1 MGRSAAK
8 DKPQRKNGG
17 PGPPGNKTHQNQLG
31 GIGHAM
37 RERAFAF
44 WPACKLGPKPPSCR
58 PFLGRKSMKKIV
70 FTGLFVLAST
80 AAFAQS
86 GGQTDKQTYDVPSGS
101 KDQEII
107 IQIRKLQDGES
118 VTPHIHHGVE
128 MTEVVQGTFE
138 LYVKGQPVKIIHT
151 GESFLVPRE
160 APHDARPVPGTGPVT
175 LAVTL
180 VIDKGTAPRTPVT
193 DVLIPKK

>member
-1 MGRSAAK
+1 LAQTAK
-8 DKPQRKNGG
+8 L
-17 PGPPGNKTHQNQLG
+17 PPV
-31 GIGHAM
+31 
-37 RERAFAF
+37 
-44 WPACKLGPKPPSCR
+44 
-58 PFLGRKSMKKIV
+58 LGRKSMKKIV

-86 GGQTDKQTYDVPSGS
+86 GGQMAVPAGPDKQTYDVPAGS

-180 VIDKGTAPRTPVT
+180 VIDKGTAPRSPVT
-193 DVLIPKK
+193 DVLIPK